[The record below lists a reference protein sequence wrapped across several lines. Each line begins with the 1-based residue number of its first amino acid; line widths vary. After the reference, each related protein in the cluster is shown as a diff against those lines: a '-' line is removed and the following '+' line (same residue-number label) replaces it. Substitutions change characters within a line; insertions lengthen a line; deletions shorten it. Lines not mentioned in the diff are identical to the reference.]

1 MAYGEFEIEL
11 GEPADI
17 VYNSLVPELRNNP
30 SQKSN
35 ISLALEGGAIKLK
48 AEADDIVSLRAAL
61 NTWLRFIKI
70 AYDMVV
76 IK

>member
-1 MAYGEFEIEL
+1 MVYGEFEIGLREH
-11 GEPADI
+11 ADI
-17 VYNSLVPELRNNP
+17 VYNSLLPELRNTP
-30 SQKSN
+30 SQRSN
-35 ISLALEGGAIKLK
+35 ISLALEGGTIKLK
-48 AEADDIVSLRAAL
+48 AEAEDIVSLRVAL

>member
-1 MAYGEFEIEL
+1 MIYGEFEIEL
-11 GEPADI
+11 GEHSEIA
-17 VYNSLVPELRNNP
+17 YNSLIPELRNTP

-35 ISLALEGGAIKLK
+35 ISLALEGGTIKLR
-48 AEADDIVSLRAAL
+48 AEAEDMVSLRAAL

>member
-1 MAYGEFEIEL
+1 MIYGEFEIEL
-11 GEPADI
+11 REHADI
-17 VYNSLVPELRNNP
+17 VYNSLLPELRNTP
-30 SQKSN
+30 SQRSN
-35 ISLALEGGAIKLK
+35 ISLALEGGTIKLK
-48 AEADDIVSLRAAL
+48 AEAEDIVSLRAAL